1 MAADAGGD
9 ATFLYGGL
17 SLFGP
22 SRLTRRSNRQQ
33 GLAPEAVAAVT
44 EACGQ
49 CVAQDDACAIAKLT
63 PMKKVRR
70 SDCAD
75 DSAFRKEQRRM
86 TGVRKAER
94 EQATAR
100 QAAASLA
107 SAKQTRRAKEW
118 ECHRL
123 LEGHDWLA
131 NLCVKVDVLND
142 SFGRYEHR
150 TPRQIMSDYFR
161 VRLHEECLGH
171 LEAVE
176 RLLFEYKY
184 LNEQRPR
191 YKSFLGSR
199 SQIAVRHLQHQL
211 AFDWHGHGYQDTIDI

>member
-1 MAADAGGD
+1 MTDFDSVYDQNHMAADAGGD
-9 ATFLYGGL
+9 ATFLYGKL

-100 QAAASLA
+100 QAAASSGA
-107 SAKQTRRAKEW
+107 TAAMARTATTRRIERSRR
-118 ECHRL
+118 HLRRQPY
-123 LEGHDWLA
+123 G
-131 NLCVKVDVLND
+131 
-142 SFGRYEHR
+142 FGRN
-150 TPRQIMSDYFR
+150 I
-161 VRLHEECLGH
+161 G
-171 LEAVE
+171 A
-176 RLLFEYKY
+176 K
-184 LNEQRPR
+184 
-191 YKSFLGSR
+191 
-199 SQIAVRHLQHQL
+199 
-211 AFDWHGHGYQDTIDI
+211 

>member
-75 DSAFRKEQRRM
+75 DSAFQKEQRRI
-86 TGVRKAER
+86 VR
-94 EQATAR
+94 
-100 QAAASLA
+100 
-107 SAKQTRRAKEW
+107 
-118 ECHRL
+118 
-123 LEGHDWLA
+123 
-131 NLCVKVDVLND
+131 
-142 SFGRYEHR
+142 
-150 TPRQIMSDYFR
+150 
-161 VRLHEECLGH
+161 
-171 LEAVE
+171 
-176 RLLFEYKY
+176 
-184 LNEQRPR
+184 QR
-191 YKSFLGSR
+191 GSR
-199 SQIAVRHLQHQL
+199 LPQGRLPL
-211 AFDWHGHGYQDTIDI
+211 P